1 MRTLIIVESPT
12 KAKTIE
18 RFLGRNYVVRACMGH
33 IRDLP
38 KSTMGIDFEHGYA
51 PHYITI
57 RGKGDIIKGLRDE
70 AKKSDRVLLGSDPDR
85 EGEAIAW
92 HLQQHLG
99 LPDDDCR
106 ISFNEITDSAVK
118 KAVASPT
125 KIDINRVE
133 AQQARRILDRLV
145 GYKISPLLWKKVKKG
160 LSAGRVQSVA
170 VRLIC
175 DREEEIRSFVPEE
188 YWNLYARLQA
198 GEREMTAKLI
208 RIDGKKA
215 HLPDQE
221 STDAL
226 ITRLRQATYLVD
238 TVTKKEKRSSA
249 PPPFTTSMMQ
259 QEASRRLSMVAKKTM
274 QTAQQ
279 LYEGI
284 EIGGTV
290 TGLISY
296 MRTDSVR
303 INEEAQAKAREFI
316 REKYGAAFVPA
327 KPNQFSAGKGKAT
340 VQDAHEA
347 IRPTSVER
355 TPAMLKPYLSAQ
367 QYKLY
372 KLIWER
378 FVASQMA
385 AALYDVTTIDVAA
398 DNCLFRASGQILRFA
413 GYLQVYNEG
422 KEEQGGEKDELIA
435 IAPVD
440 EGEKLPL
447 RELAPKQNFTQ
458 PPGRYTEATLIK
470 TLEELGIGR
479 PSTYAP
485 IIDTILSRYYV
496 VREEKL
502 LYPTELGTLVVDL
515 MKEYFPEVIDV
526 EFTASMEDK
535 LDAIEDGDM
544 PWQQVVDDFYQPFSE
559 MLAHAEQEIEKVVI
573 KPEES
578 GEICEKCGR
587 PMVYRLG
594 RYGRFLACSGFPECR
609 NTKAIVVNTNVK
621 CLACG
626 GNIVQRK
633 SRTGRIFYGCD
644 HYPDC
649 KYISWDPPI
658 EERCPVCGTQLA
670 ERQVRGGG
678 KMKICPNQECPSRGQ
693 ERKGRSATGKRSPA
707 ATAAGTAKT
716 DAAKTSR
723 KSSTTAG
730 KSGGATK
737 KKTDTAA
744 KNRAKGGAQAGK
756 KAADGKASSTTRKK
770 PAARKAETA
779 ADE

>member
-18 RFLGRNYVVRACMGH
+18 RFLGKNYVVKPCMGH

-38 KSTMGIDFEHGYA
+38 KSTMGVDIEHGYT

-57 RGKGDIIKGLRDE
+57 RGKGDIIKTLRDE
-70 AKKSDRVLLGSDPDR
+70 AKKADRVLLGSDPDR

-92 HLQQHLG
+92 HLQQYLG
-99 LPDDDCR
+99 LPDEACR
-106 ISFNEITDSAVK
+106 IRFNEITD
-118 KAVASPT
+118 ASIKRSVQCPSL
-125 KIDINRVE
+125 IDRDKVD

-175 DREEEIRSFVPEE
+175 DREEEIKNFIPEE
-188 YWNLYARLQA
+188 YWNVYAHLQGKK
-198 GEREMTAKLI
+198 GELVAKLAKI
-208 RIDGKKA
+208 NGKKA
-215 HLPDQE
+215 VL
-221 STDAL
+221 SDAETVEQL
-226 ITRLRQATYLVD
+226 VERLAQAEYVVETITT
-238 TVTKKEKRSSA
+238 KEKKRN
-249 PPPFTTSMMQ
+249 PLPPFTTSVMQ
-259 QEASRRLSMVAKKTM
+259 QEASKRLGMMAKKTM

-284 EIGGTV
+284 AVGGTI

-303 INEEAQAKAREFI
+303 INEEAQAKALDYI
-316 REKYGAAFVPA
+316 REKYGPDYAPK
-327 KPNQFSAGKGKAT
+327 KPNQYNPGKNKGN

-347 IRPTSVER
+347 IRPTAIER
-355 TPAMLKPYLSAQ
+355 TPASLKPYLTNQ

-378 FVASQMA
+378 FVASQMTP
-385 AALYDVTTIDVAA
+385 ALFDATTVEVKA
-398 DNCLFRASGQILRFA
+398 DDCLFRASGQTLRFS

-422 KEEQGGEKDELIA
+422 KDEQSEGEKDDLSVLT
-435 IAPVD
+435 PVI

-447 RELAPKQNFTQ
+447 NTLEKKQYFTQ
-458 PPGRYTEATLIK
+458 PPAHYSEAILIK

-485 IIDTILSRYYV
+485 IIDTILSRCYV
-496 VREEKL
+496 VREEKQ
-502 LYPTELGTLVVDL
+502 LYPTELGILVVDL
-515 MKEYFPEVIDV
+515 MKEYFPDIINV

-535 LDAIEDGDM
+535 LD
-544 PWQQVVDDFYQPFSE
+544 QVEEGKKKWDQVIDEFYQPFAKTLE
-559 MLAHAEQEIEKVVI
+559 HAEQEIEKIVI
-573 KPEES
+573 EPELS
-578 GEICEKCGR
+578 GELCEKCGK
-587 PMVYRLG
+587 PMVYRMG

-633 SRTGRIFYGCD
+633 SRTGRVFYGV
-644 HYPDC
+644 
-649 KYISWDPPI
+649 II
-658 EERCPVCGTQLA
+658 TQSADIFL
-670 ERQVRGGG
+670 G
-678 KMKICPNQECPSRGQ
+678 ICLLSKSVHTVVPN
-693 ERKGRSATGKRSPA
+693 
-707 ATAAGTAKT
+707 
-716 DAAKTSR
+716 
-723 KSSTTAG
+723 
-730 KSGGATK
+730 
-737 KKTDTAA
+737 
-744 KNRAKGGAQAGK
+744 
-756 KAADGKASSTTRKK
+756 
-770 PAARKAETA
+770 
-779 ADE
+779 